1 MLDFQQKRQIKKV
14 IYSRVTIFILFVVVI
29 FLARSTYS
37 IYKKEQLSSANYNET
52 KKEYDSLKER
62 QTMLSSEISSLKTDT
77 GIEEEI
83 RSKFNVAK
91 PGETVVV
98 VVDNTASSTTN
109 SNGQNLSLWQRL
121 LNLFK

>member
-14 IYSRVTIFILFVVVI
+14 IYSRVTIFILFIAVI

-37 IYKKEQLSSANYNET
+37 IYQKAQLSSANYNET

-62 QTMLSSEISSLKTDT
+62 QTMLNSEIASLKTDT
-77 GIEEEI
+77 GVEEEI
-83 RSKFNVAK
+83 RSKFSVAK

-109 SNGQNLSLWQRL
+109 DNGQNLSLWQRFL
-121 LNLFK
+121 SIFR